1 MSVSRSR
8 LVASGVAAVMLA
20 ACAQPPKP
28 PPPPPP
34 APVYSERVILLPSRD
49 GTPSTLVIER
59 PSGTVVLTTPFESV
73 EVVPGVERRTVVE
86 TNDVERRYGE
96 ILGAQPGQPFTR
108 ILYFDIGTTRL
119 TVRSKAALEQIAER
133 IRGFPAPQVTII
145 GHTDRSGPEAL
156 NDVLSMRR
164 ALAVRELLMELG
176 VAAGAIEIS
185 ARGEREPLVPTRDGV
200 PEERNR
206 RVEINL
212 R

>member
-8 LVASGVAAVMLA
+8 LVASGIAAVMLA

-119 TVRSKAALEQIAER
+119 TVRSKATLEQIAER

-164 ALAVRELLMELG
+164 ALAVRELLLELG

>member
-8 LVASGVAAVMLA
+8 LVASGIAAVMLA

-59 PSGTVVLTTPFESV
+59 PSGTVILTTPFESV
-73 EVVPGVERRTVVE
+73 EVVPGIERRTVVE

-119 TVRSKAALEQIAER
+119 TVRSKAALEQIAGT
-133 IRGFPAPQVTII
+133 IRAFPAPQVTVI

-176 VAAGAIEIS
+176 VAPGAIEVS
-185 ARGEREPLVPTRDGV
+185 ARGEREPLVPTRNGV

-206 RVEINL
+206 RVEMNL